1 MEELKLLVTM
11 VADLPSMALWVIA
24 FFFGYKTIII
34 GSIYGVIRL
43 GIVKLHDVLIQ
54 QRTKGVNLK
63 DSLTGMVILN
73 EMVKDD
79 LIWQINRVRGKGLN
93 IESKYI
99 HERSVDWL
107 REAINDKEDK
117 ERAKGGE

>member
-54 QRTKGVNLK
+54 QRTKTINLK
-63 DSLTGMVILN
+63 DDVHKIIIHDDIVRSNLIIQISRLIGKNTG
-73 EMVKDD
+73 
-79 LIWQINRVRGKGLN
+79 INSN
-93 IESKYI
+93 YI
-99 HERSVDWL
+99 HQCSVDWL
-107 REAINDKEDK
+107 REAIDAKELS
-117 ERAKGGE
+117 ERK

>member
-43 GIVKLHDVLIQ
+43 GIIKLHDVLIQ
-54 QRTKGVNLK
+54 QRTKGVVLK
-63 DSLTGMVILN
+63 DSLSGIVIHDEL
-73 EMVKDD
+73 VKND
-79 LIWQINRVRGKGLN
+79 LLIQISRLKGKATS
-93 IESKYI
+93 IQSSYI
-99 HERSVDWL
+99 HKCSVDWL
-107 REAINDKEDK
+107 REAIDAKELS
-117 ERAKGGE
+117 ERI